1 MSQEG
6 IPSEPLAAGTLVAVA
21 SAIAF
26 GASTPLVQHAG
37 RGVGPFTT
45 AALLYAGASIVSA
58 GRRTPGEASLQ
69 PRDAPRLVA
78 VAALGAVVAPVALA
92 WGLQRTNAMSASLL
106 LNLEALFTVLLARL
120 VWREP
125 IGARVA
131 VALAALLASGLLLVG
146 RGTPGSLQA
155 DAGAIAV
162 VVATLAWAADNVI
175 GRPLSDCDP
184 RRVVLVK
191 SALGAVLSTTLACA
205 AREPFPATA
214 AAGSLVACG
223 AIGYGLSLRLYLRAQ
238 RVIGAARTGS
248 IFAVAPFVGAAIAWS
263 LGSPAGGVTMA
274 LAAALSAIGIGLHW
288 TEHHGHAHE
297 HEAMEHEHAHS
308 HDDLHH
314 AHRHDGEAAPG
325 PGAEHTHRH
334 RHERATHDHPHALD
348 IHHRHKH

>member
-1 MSQEG
+1 MSHEPM
-6 IPSEPLAAGTLVAVA
+6 PSEPLAAGTLIAVA

-45 AALLYAGASIVSA
+45 AALLYAGAAIVST
-58 GRRTPGEASLQ
+58 GRLTPGEAALQ
-69 PRDAPRLVA
+69 RRHAPRIVA

-92 WGLQRTNAMSASLL
+92 WGLQRTNAVSASLL

-120 VWREP
+120 VWGEP

-131 VALAALLASGLLLVG
+131 VALAALLASGLILVG
-146 RGTPGSLQA
+146 RGTPGSLHA

-162 VVATLAWAADNVI
+162 VLATLAWAADNVI

-191 SALGAVLSTTLACA
+191 SALGAVLSTTLACL
-205 AREPFPATA
+205 AREPWPPSW
-214 AAGSLVACG
+214 AAGSLLACG
-223 AIGYGLSLRLYLRAQ
+223 AIGYGASLRLYLYAQ

-274 LAAALSAIGIGLHW
+274 LAAALSAVGIGLHW

-314 AHRHDGEAAPG
+314 AHPHDDERAPG
-325 PGAEHTHRH
+325 VEHTHPH
-334 RHERATHDHPHALD
+334 RHERVTHDHPHGLD